1 MKKSM
6 FQFKNPHIEEISF
19 KINNDIPHEDDIPL
33 GINIQTFL
41 SDVKNNA
48 LVKLTLTVGEL
59 DVNSKKLKNSIY
71 FNGCIVSEFKWEREI
86 KNVENMLKVNGGA
99 VLLSYLRPILS
110 SLTMQAGIKPLH
122 IPLIDFTE

>member
-6 FQFKNPHIEEISF
+6 FQFKNPHIEKISF
-19 KINNDIPHEDDIPL
+19 EINNNIPFEDDIPL
-33 GINIQTFL
+33 SVNVQTFL
-41 SDVKNNA
+41 SNEENVA
-48 LVKLTLTVGEL
+48 LVKLFLTVGEL
-59 DVNSKKLKNSIY
+59 DDNSKKLKNSIY

>member
-6 FQFKNPHIEEISF
+6 FQFKNPHIEKISF
-19 KINNDIPHEDDIPL
+19 EINNRIPFEDDIPL
-33 GINIQTFL
+33 SVNVQTFL
-41 SDVKNNA
+41 SSEENVA
-48 LVKLTLTVGEL
+48 LVKLFLTVGEL
-59 DVNSKKLKNSIY
+59 DDNSKKLKNSIF
-71 FNGCIVSEFKWEREI
+71 FNGCIVSEFKWEKEI
-86 KNVENMLKVNGGA
+86 NNVENMLKVNGGA

>member
-1 MKKSM
+1 MKKSI
-6 FQFKNPHIEEISF
+6 FQFKNPHIEKVSF
-19 KINNDIPHEDDIPL
+19 EINNNIPCEDDIP
-33 GINIQTFL
+33 ININVQTLL
-41 SDVKNNA
+41 SNEENIA
-48 LVKLTLTVGEL
+48 LVKLILTVGEL
-59 DVNSKKLKNSIY
+59 DTKSKELKNSIY

-86 KNVENMLKVNGGA
+86 KNIENMLKVNGGA

>member
-6 FQFKNPHIEEISF
+6 FQFKNPHIEKILFE
-19 KINNDIPHEDDIPL
+19 INNDISCEDDIPL
-33 GINIQTFL
+33 SVNVQTFL
-41 SDVKNNA
+41 SDKENIA
-48 LVKLTLTVGEL
+48 LVKLVLTVGEL
-59 DVNSKKLKNSIY
+59 DNNSKKLKNSIY
-71 FNGCIVSEFKWEREI
+71 FNGCIVSEFKWESEI
-86 KNVENMLKVNGGA
+86 KNIENMLKVNGGA

>member
-6 FQFKNPHIEEISF
+6 FQFKNPRIEKISF
-19 KINNDIPHEDDIPL
+19 EVNNNIPCEDNIPL
-33 GINIQTFL
+33 DINVQTFL
-41 SDVKNNA
+41 SDEENIA
-48 LVKLTLTVGEL
+48 LVKLFLTVGEL
-59 DVNSKKLKNSIY
+59 DDNSKKIKNSIY
-71 FNGCIVSEFKWEREI
+71 FSGCIVSEFKWEEEV
-86 KNVENMLKVNGGA
+86 KNIENMLKVNGGA

>member
-6 FQFKNPHIEEISF
+6 FQFKNPHIEKISF
-19 KINNDIPHEDDIPL
+19 EINNNIPCEDDIPL
-33 GINIQTFL
+33 GINVQTFL
-41 SDVKNNA
+41 SNDENNA

-59 DVNSKKLKNSIY
+59 DANSKELKNSIY
-71 FNGCIVSEFKWEREI
+71 FNGCIVSEFKWEKEI
-86 KNVENMLKVNGGA
+86 KNIENMLKVNGGA

-122 IPLIDFTE
+122 IPLIDFIE

>member
-6 FQFKNPHIEEISF
+6 FQFKNPHIEKISF
-19 KINNDIPHEDDIPL
+19 EINNNIPFEDDIPL
-33 GINIQTFL
+33 GVNVQTFL
-41 SDVKNNA
+41 SDEENAA
-48 LVKLTLTVGEL
+48 LVKLFLTVGEL
-59 DVNSKKLKNSIY
+59 DGNSKKLKNSIY
-71 FNGCIVSEFKWEREI
+71 FSGCIVSEFKWEKEL

>member
-6 FQFKNPHIEEISF
+6 FQFKNPHIEKIFFE
-19 KINNDIPHEDDIPL
+19 INNNIPCEDDIPL
-33 GINIQTFL
+33 GVNVQTFL
-41 SDVKNNA
+41 SDKDNVA
-48 LVKLTLTVGEL
+48 LVKLSLTVGEL
-59 DVNSKKLKNSIY
+59 DVNSKELKNSIY
-71 FNGCIVSEFKWEREI
+71 FNGCIVSEFKWEKEI

>member
-6 FQFKNPHIEEISF
+6 FQFKNPHIEKISF
-19 KINNDIPHEDDIPL
+19 EINNNIPFEDDIPL
-33 GINIQTFL
+33 SVNVQTFL
-41 SDVKNNA
+41 SNEENVA
-48 LVKLTLTVGEL
+48 LVKLFLTVGEL
-59 DVNSKKLKNSIY
+59 DDTSKKLKNSIY